1 MNNQLRL
8 FFGRDLNAI
17 NTLRHKWRLAIG
29 EASDFRVM
37 IMNLKSEMYLD
48 DDSSELKKSG
58 QINALDNHLFELEKQ
73 IQHSMQLADSYK
85 AELKHYL
92 IEKSLSCSPIQLS
105 LMFQQGFK
113 CLNKVS
119 FIHLV
124 LDIKDLAAQIR
135 CTPQLMELEHEDSD
149 LLASIEQ
156 SLEESFLTLPT
167 KITLDGQGS
176 QTQTQEKII
185 KKYPLTFKDSVPTEL
200 RFPRSKLNH
209 NKLTQSL
216 NQHACH
222 EFESARH
229 HEHDNKR
236 KNRHVKLKK
245 LDQLSTELILELF
258 PEQ

>member
-8 FFGRDLNAI
+8 FFGSDLNAI
-17 NTLRHKWRLAIG
+17 NKLRHKWRLAIG
-29 EASDFRVM
+29 EVSDFRVM
-37 IMNLKSEMYLD
+37 IMNLKSERQLD
-48 DDSSELKKSG
+48 DELSDLKKST
-58 QINALDNHLFELEKQ
+58 QINTLEQHLLELERQ
-73 IQHSMQLADSYK
+73 IQHSMQLADSCK

-105 LMFQQGFK
+105 LMFQQGFQSLDK
-113 CLNKVS
+113 EN

-135 CTPQLMELEHEDSD
+135 CTPQLMELEHENCA
-149 LLASIEQ
+149 LLESIEQ
-156 SLEESFLTLPT
+156 SLDESFLILPT
-167 KITLDGQGS
+167 KTTLDGVGS
-176 QTQTQEKII
+176 QVQTREKIT
-185 KKYPLTFKDSVPTEL
+185 KKYPLAFKDSIPTEL

-209 NKLTQSL
+209 NQLVQSL

-229 HEHDNKR
+229 HEHDIKR
-236 KNRHVKLKK
+236 ATRQSKLQE
-245 LDQLSTELILELF
+245 LDKLSTKLILELF